1 MPDLDAE
8 WLEALEVE
16 DTGAPDTPADDDKPD
31 DKPDDDAGKKDDE
44 DDTAKKDDDKV
55 PDPAEPPADDTAA
68 KDDSGDDAE
77 DKTPEEP
84 DPSTATKD
92 AVKEA
97 LREIEE
103 SKTDR
108 STKLDGFKKEVTKTL
123 YPEGID
129 RQLRDS
135 DGDPITGIDDLVK
148 LINPKTGDYFTDE
161 EAGSWL
167 LGAQQKL
174 NQEIQTVEKFV
185 EEVAETAI
193 QLEDGAARVVEKYEK
208 VLTSNPQLKDRLL
221 AAYNKTLVKDPNTGI
236 ALKAPVDVME
246 FFDLALEPMLTQ
258 QANEAEAAAK
268 ASKEAEAKAKK
279 AKQAER
285 GDMKFSGKAE
295 NLKPEDKEWAEAI
308 KAYEEGAN

>member
-1 MPDLDAE
+1 VPDLDAE